1 VKITRDI
8 HKEIALQ
15 ESKNV
20 ERWIS
25 SSVCEARISQFNELR
40 QRELAMFL
48 DCPSVY
54 ADSDPVADEGLNY
67 QIMSAEERVGD
78 VFSILGG
85 SNILHNARHL
95 SALLVHPK
103 TLCPIYNFVDVV
115 KLVDVKMGNARVL
128 QKYLDIASTFASRY
142 TDEFLWV
149 RSLLVHRA
157 LLTQEAVRTI
167 VGDCEYLEL
176 KRTSDHAPS
185 VALPITSWAT
195 GGSWRSSGD
204 YGYCARIPVSNI
216 LTVRY
221 PYELEVV
228 ACRFSISSSAPVIE
242 DLDVTYCCKL

>member
-1 VKITRDI
+1 MKITRDI

-85 SNILHNARHL
+85 SSILHNARHL

-167 VGDCEYLEL
+167 VGVSTLSLNGPAIMLRLLRFRLRAGQLVDPGVLLAIMATVQESLSLIFSLSVIRMNL
-176 KRTSDHAPS
+176 KLWHVVS
-185 VALPITSWAT
+185 VFLHLP
-195 GGSWRSSGD
+195 RSLK
-204 YGYCARIPVSNI
+204 I
-216 LTVRY
+216 LM
-221 PYELEVV
+221 
-228 ACRFSISSSAPVIE
+228 
-242 DLDVTYCCKL
+242 